1 MHLRKR
7 LVNAAP
13 SRIIAYERQRGG
25 VCFVIGDEAL
35 IGRARVESYQGI
47 TGNCA
52 MRFRTKVVGLCVLG
66 VVATGVIVVSMTAL
80 QKGSLRQQTMNEMNR
95 LAQNECSK
103 LATSVYL
110 MLQVHN
116 ETLTSKLTSNLR
128 VAKDLLAQAG
138 GVSAAQDTVDWQ
150 ATNQFTKQQQQITL
164 PKLMVGTEWL
174 GKNDDPKVKSP
185 LVDRTN
191 ELVGD
196 TCTVFQR
203 MNEAGDML
211 RVATNVIGADGKRA
225 VGTYIPATNPDGTPN
240 PVVSAITRGEVYVG
254 RAFVVNEW
262 YLTAYAPMFDANQQL
277 NGMLYVGIKQNKVP
291 ELRKAIE
298 DLVVGKTGYVF
309 VLQGKGEERGKYV
322 ISYKGQ
328 RDGEIIWNAKDAN
341 GQSFIQTMIGKAL
354 ETKEGKTEV
363 VHYSWLNKSETR
375 PRDKVSAVT
384 YFEPWDWVV
393 GAGSYEDDFHDSVV
407 AMDASLNRL
416 MAWTAAGA
424 VLALI
429 VCGGA
434 SIAAGRQ
441 LGRAIESVTAETTKL
456 THAAASGQLTVRGNV
471 AALHPEFQPI
481 VQGINATLD
490 AVIGPLNMAADYVDR
505 ISKGDIPEKITD
517 IYHGDFNAI
526 KDNLNQCI
534 DAINAM
540 IADANHL
547 AQAAVQGRLT
557 SRADATKHR
566 GDFRTI
572 VEGVNNTLDAVI
584 GPLSMAA
591 ACVDRIS
598 KGDIPDKITD
608 SYNGDFNTIKDN
620 LNQCIDAVNALI
632 ADADMLTKAAVAGRL
647 ATRADASK
655 HQGDFRSI
663 VEGVNG
669 TLDAVIGPL
678 NVAAEYV
685 DRISKGDIPEKITDS
700 YNGDFNE
707 IKNNL
712 NQCIEAVNAMVAD
725 ADMLAKAA
733 VEGRL
738 ATRADATRHQ
748 GDFRRIVDGV
758 NKTLDA
764 VIGPLTVAAQYV
776 DQISKGEIPAKIT
789 DSYNGDFNAIKNN
802 LNQCI
807 DAINGLIN
815 DANMLAKAAVDGHLN
830 TRADATQHQGDF
842 RRIVEGVNRAIASL
856 VGHID
861 SVPSPIT
868 IIDKNMSIRYM
879 NKKGADVIG
888 LPAEK
893 LLGTPCYQHFK
904 TSDCKTE
911 KCACARAMREG
922 QSVTSETDAH
932 PGDLNLEIA
941 YSGIPLRDDNGQ
953 IIGAFEVVTDQTAIK
968 EAARVAGKVSQYQ
981 ENEVAKV
988 SQVLECIAQ
997 GDLSKEY
1004 AEGASDTFTAG
1015 VASQFATLGH
1025 ALNSTI
1031 TNLRSM
1037 ILQIAEGA
1045 NQFAEGSRVI
1055 AESAQHLAQGSQT
1068 QSSGVQEVTAS
1079 IEELART
1086 VNQVKE
1092 NADAANRVAREA
1104 NSLAAEGDR
1113 AVQKSIE
1120 SMEQIRSSSEK
1131 IGEIIQVISEIASQ
1145 TNLLALNAAIEAARA
1160 GEHGLGF
1167 AVVADE
1173 VRKLA
1178 ERSNHAA
1185 REISTL
1191 IKESTGRVEE
1201 GAQLSDMTGESL
1213 KRIITAAEATAAK
1226 IAEIAAA
1233 TVEQATTAR
1242 EVSRAIQDISQI
1254 TEQAAAGSEEMAS
1267 SSEELGAQANAL
1279 RQLAGRFHVGQ
1290 TSQSC
1295 DGSYVTTM

>member
-1 MHLRKR
+1 
-7 LVNAAP
+7 
-13 SRIIAYERQRGG
+13 
-25 VCFVIGDEAL
+25 
-35 IGRARVESYQGI
+35 
-47 TGNCA
+47 
-52 MRFRTKVVGLCVLG
+52 MRFRTKVVGLCVVG

-80 QKGSLRQQTMNEMNR
+80 QKGSLRQQTMDEMNR
-95 LAQNECSK
+95 LAQNECRK

-116 ETLTSKLTSNLR
+116 EALTNKLASNLR
-128 VAKDLLAQAG
+128 VAKDLLAAAG
-138 GVSAAQDTVDWQ
+138 GASTAQETVDWL
-150 ATNQFTKQQQQITL
+150 ATNQFTKQQQQVTL
-164 PKLMVGTEWL
+164 PKLLMGTEWL

-185 LVDRTN
+185 LVDRTT

-240 PVVSAITRGEVYVG
+240 PVVAAITRGEVYLG

-262 YLTAYAPMFDANQQL
+262 YLTAYAPMYDANQQL
-277 NGMLYVGIKQNKVP
+277 HGMLYVGIKQNKMP

-298 DLVVGKTGYVF
+298 NLVVGKTGYVY
-309 VLQGKGEERGKYV
+309 VLQGKGEERGKYI
-322 ISYKGQ
+322 ISFKGQ
-328 RDGEIIWNAKDAN
+328 RDGEILWNAKDAN
-341 GQSFIQTMIGKAL
+341 GDPFIQTMIGKAL

-363 VHYSWLNKSETR
+363 IQYSWLNKGETH
-375 PRDKVSAVT
+375 PRAKVSAVT

-393 GAGSYEDDFHDSVV
+393 GAGWYEDDFHDSVV

-416 MAWTAAGA
+416 MVWTAAGA

-429 VCGGA
+429 FCGGA
-434 SIAAGRQ
+434 SILAGRQ

-456 THAAASGQLTVRGNV
+456 TRAAASGQLKTRGDV
-471 AALHPEFQPI
+471 SALHPEFQPI
-481 VQGINATLD
+481 IQGINATLD
-490 AVIGPLNMAADYVDR
+490 AVIGPLNMAAVYVDR

-517 IYHGDFNAI
+517 TYHGDFNAI
-526 KDNLNQCI
+526 KVNLNQCI
-534 DAINAM
+534 DAIRAM
-540 IADANHL
+540 ISDANQL
-547 AQAAVQGRLT
+547 AQAAVDGHLT
-557 SRADATKHR
+557 TRADATNHR

-572 VEGVNNTLDAVI
+572 IEGVNNTLDAVI

-591 ACVDRIS
+591 
-598 KGDIPDKITD
+598 G
-608 SYNGDFNTIKDN
+608 
-620 LNQCIDAVNALI
+620 
-632 ADADMLTKAAVAGRL
+632 
-647 ATRADASK
+647 
-655 HQGDFRSI
+655 
-663 VEGVNG
+663 
-669 TLDAVIGPL
+669 
-678 NVAAEYV
+678 YV

-700 YNGDFNE
+700 YNGDFNT

-712 NQCIEAVNAMVAD
+712 NQCIDAVNALITD
-725 ADMLAKAA
+725 ADMLTKAA

-738 ATRADATRHQ
+738 ATRADATKHQGDFRTIVDGVNGTLDAVIGPLNVAARYVDRISKGDIPAKITDSYSGDFNTIKNNLNQCIDAVNAMVADADTLAKAAVDGRLATRADATKHQ

-764 VIGPLTVAAQYV
+764 VIGPLSVAARYV
-776 DQISKGEIPAKIT
+776 DQISKGDIPTKIT
-789 DSYNGDFNAIKNN
+789 DSYNGDFNEIKIN

-807 DAINGLIN
+807 DAVNALIS
-815 DANMLAKAAVDGHLN
+815 DADMLAKAAVDGRLN
-830 TRADATQHQGDF
+830 TRADAARHQGDF
-842 RRIVEGVNRAIASL
+842 RRIVDGVNRTIASL

-861 SVPSPIT
+861 AVPSPVM

-888 LPAEK
+888 LPVEK
-893 LLGTPCYQHFK
+893 IVGTPCYQHIK

-911 KCACARAMREG
+911 KCACVRAMREG
-922 QSVTSETDAH
+922 QSASSETDAH
-932 PGDLNLEIA
+932 PGNLHLEIA
-941 YSGIPLRDDNGQ
+941 YTGIPLRDDAGQ
-953 IIGAFEVVTDQTAIK
+953 IIGALEVVTDQTAIK
-968 EAARVAGKVSQYQ
+968 EAARIAGKVAQYQ
-981 ENEVAKV
+981 DTEVAKV
-988 SQVLECIAQ
+988 SQVLESIAQ
-997 GDLSKEY
+997 GDLSNEY
-1004 AEGASDTFTAG
+1004 AEGASDEHTAD
-1015 VASQFATLGH
+1015 VARQFATLGH

-1031 TNLRSM
+1031 ANLRSM

-1045 NQFAEGSRVI
+1045 SQFAEGSRII

-1086 VNQVKE
+1086 VNMVKE

-1104 NSLAAEGDR
+1104 NTMAAEGDR

-1120 SMEQIRSSSEK
+1120 SMEQIRASSEK

-1213 KRIITAAEATAAK
+1213 KRIITAAEATASK

-1233 TVEQATTAR
+1233 TVQQATTAR
-1242 EVSRAIQDISQI
+1242 EVSRAIQDISLI

-1279 RQLAGRFHVGQ
+1279 RQLAGRFRVTQANQ
-1290 TSQSC
+1290 TS
-1295 DGSYVTTM
+1295 DGPYSTPL